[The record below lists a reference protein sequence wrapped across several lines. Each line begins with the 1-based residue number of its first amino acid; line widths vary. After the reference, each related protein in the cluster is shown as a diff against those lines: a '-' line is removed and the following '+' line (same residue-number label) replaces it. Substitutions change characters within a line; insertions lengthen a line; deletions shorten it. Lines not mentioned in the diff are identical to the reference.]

1 MSNLTGPGISF
12 LWCSVGIDRPY
23 SWPPATVVS
32 WDPSCPW
39 QQTSPRLLGE
49 AWRKNL
55 PQYRLSPNSYPASQC
70 HLSLSPQ
77 SSVGPRGL
85 TGHVLVHSGCC
96 ENALTWVPVSHRA
109 LCSSVLE
116 VGHQD
121 GGAGIFTVWWSPF
134 LVHRWHLSAV
144 SSRGGRVR
152 GSVRALSSWH

>member
-1 MSNLTGPGISF
+1 MSNLSGPGISF
-12 LWCSVGIDRPY
+12 LWLSVGIDWPY

-116 VGHQD
+116 AGHP
-121 GGAGIFTVWWSPF
+121 GWR
-134 LVHRWHLSAV
+134 RWHIHCLVKPLPGSQMASLCCV
-144 SSRGGRVR
+144 LMRGKG
-152 GSVRALSSWH
+152 